1 MKVKRFSA
9 TQILNTNQGLG
20 FIKGRKY
27 DTDLDRL
34 GRMDNSQRELAKVGQ
49 LGSEMKKLNKEL
61 EEGRRGKWQ
70 RID

>member
-20 FIKGRKY
+20 FINGRKY

-34 GRMDNSQRELAKVGQ
+34 GRMDTSQRELAKVGQ